1 MAHVQCSIALNQS
14 NFPLFPQRKEKL
26 QKNWW
31 IYDEFRNIVPDEL
44 HLFEQLRQRIKDF
57 DSIQHKPTKHVDVNN
72 ISLIKYKCNGK

>member
-1 MAHVQCSIALNQS
+1 MAHVQCSIELNES

-57 DSIQHKPTKHVDVNN
+57 GRIQHKPKLADVNN
-72 ISLIKYKCNGK
+72 ISFIKYKCNGK